1 MIQDADY
8 TAPDVNIRRPAV
20 AVVVWK
26 QMGMRNTFNY
36 YDGFT
41 YPTIDT
47 TTLSPEQVSKKL
59 LRSFSDEL
67 FLPRESQ
74 TSEMLF

>member
-1 MIQDADY
+1 
-8 TAPDVNIRRPAV
+8 
-20 AVVVWK
+20 
-26 QMGMRNTFNY
+26 MGMRNTFNF
-36 YDGFT
+36 YDRFA

-67 FLPRESQ
+67 FLPRENQ
-74 TSEMLF
+74 TSEMLFDILYAGGETDEYVKATERSY